1 MMDELLDLVFGSPEK
16 PSVNHI
22 LTLAC
27 FGEQDST
34 EVLAELV
41 QLMWLERND
50 IEAFNKWVTE
60 NL

>member
-1 MMDELLDLVFGSPEK
+1 MMDELLDLVFGSADK
-16 PSVNHI
+16 PSVEHI
-22 LTLAC
+22 LTLAY
-27 FGEQDST
+27 FGEENST